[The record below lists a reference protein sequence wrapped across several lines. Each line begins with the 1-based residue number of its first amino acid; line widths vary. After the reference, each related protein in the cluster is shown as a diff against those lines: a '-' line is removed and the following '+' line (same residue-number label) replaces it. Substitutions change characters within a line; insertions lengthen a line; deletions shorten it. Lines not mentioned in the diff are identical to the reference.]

1 MYENFLFKTSCFNL
15 KIIKFEK
22 KINKKKEILF
32 LIIVFLFL
40 LKNSNIKVIINITQM
55 DWRSSI
61 SKLVGMPQSQL

>member
-22 KINKKKEILF
+22 KISNKKEMLF
-32 LIIVFLFL
+32 LIIVFFL

-61 SKLVGMPQSQL
+61 SKLVVMPQSQL

>member
-32 LIIVFLFL
+32 LIIVFL

>member
-32 LIIVFLFL
+32 LIIVFL

-61 SKLVGMPQSQL
+61 SKLVVMPQSQL